1 MSSILDSD
9 REVERI
15 SREDLT
21 ALRGRFRSD
30 PMKADEV
37 THDQVSVLAAVPIL
51 AEPFDQRGAMKFT
64 SYFLDHTG
72 AWRCNE
78 IPGPDSF
85 LGG

>member
-15 SREDLT
+15 SLENLT

-30 PMKADEV
+30 PKKADEV

-51 AEPFDQRGAMKFT
+51 AET
-64 SYFLDHTG
+64 V
-72 AWRCNE
+72 
-78 IPGPDSF
+78 
-85 LGG
+85 

>member
-1 MSSILDSD
+1 MTRCPFSQLC
-9 REVERI
+9 
-15 SREDLT
+15 
-21 ALRGRFRSD
+21 RFWR
-30 PMKADEV
+30 K
-37 THDQVSVLAAVPIL
+37 
-51 AEPFDQRGAMKFT
+51 PFDQRGAMKFT